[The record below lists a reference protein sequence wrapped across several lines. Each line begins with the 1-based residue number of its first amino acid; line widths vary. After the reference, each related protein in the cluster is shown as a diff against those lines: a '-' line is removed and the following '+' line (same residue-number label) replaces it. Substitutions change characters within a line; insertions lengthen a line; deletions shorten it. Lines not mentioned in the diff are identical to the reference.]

1 MKENNG
7 WSRSAGALSPVSR
20 HLTGPFA
27 GAAFASG
34 AVVELG
40 NLVLD
45 EDDDDADAAD
55 ASVGALSS
63 VPGPEATWTSEVTP
77 LALVDGGGVFGP
89 GMELVIIGGVGVFGH
104 CLRMVGGGPV
114 HGGGGFVGLALSMAG
129 GGGDFGMPGMAGQ
142 ALTILGGC
150 I

>member
-1 MKENNG
+1 MKGNNG

-20 HLTGPFA
+20 HFA
-27 GAAFASG
+27 GPLAGAAAFASG

-63 VPGPEATWTSEVTP
+63 VPGPEAT
-77 LALVDGGGVFGP
+77 
-89 GMELVIIGGVGVFGH
+89 
-104 CLRMVGGGPV
+104 
-114 HGGGGFVGLALSMAG
+114 
-129 GGGDFGMPGMAGQ
+129 
-142 ALTILGGC
+142 
-150 I
+150 